1 MKRVIEISSCLVLL
15 ATTFACSRSQ
25 PQPAPSIATQSPV
38 ASAPSDNYPTLA
50 AQAQEMS
57 DAFARKDYQRF
68 VDLTYPKV
76 IEMAGGRDKMLASM
90 TQQIK
95 EMEAEGVVPLSSSS
109 GTPTQFIHDSGSIY
123 ALLPMTIKAKARD
136 GVFQS
141 EGSTIAVSSDGGA
154 NWTFVDASGKD
165 HSELKAILPNVADR
179 LNLPPEKK
187 PVKIANN

>member
-15 ATTFACSRSQ
+15 ATIFACGGNP
-25 PQPAPSIATQSPV
+25 PQPAPSIATQAPV

-50 AQAQEMS
+50 PQAQEMS
-57 DAFARKDYQRF
+57 DAFARKDYQRY

-95 EMEAEGVVPLSSSS
+95 EMEAEGVVMLSSSS
-109 GTPTQFIHDSGSIY
+109 GAPTQFVRDSGSIY
-123 ALLPMTIKAKARD
+123 ALLPMTIKARARD
-136 GVFQS
+136 GIFQS

-165 HSELKAILPNVADR
+165 HTELNAILPNVADR